1 MPSAFQQQ
9 LAADADEVFLNLEE
23 FAETVAIAG
32 RELPAVVDEESAYD
46 MRGVSGQRRTPG
58 MAPEIPSRGIKV
70 WVKTDGL
77 PAEADANGTVEFRG
91 QHCFIVTRED
101 SFGGVTLLTLARNGF

>member
-1 MPSAFQQQ
+1 MPSPFQQQ

-32 RELPAVVDEESAYD
+32 RELPAVVDEESSFD
-46 MRGVSGQRRTPG
+46 MRPNRRTPG